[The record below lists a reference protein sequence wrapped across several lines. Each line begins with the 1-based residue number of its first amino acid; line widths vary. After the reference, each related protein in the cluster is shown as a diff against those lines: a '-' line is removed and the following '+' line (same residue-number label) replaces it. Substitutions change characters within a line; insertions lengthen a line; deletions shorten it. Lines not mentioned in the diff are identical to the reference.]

1 MSQLLISQ
9 QAQGVLRLTLNR
21 PESKNALN
29 RPLYAALSEALAQA
43 DEDSAVQVVVI
54 DGAGDSFCA
63 GNDLQDFLVADD
75 PLAASRRLF
84 KILTAFSKPLVAKVQ
99 GHAVGIG
106 TTLLLHCDLVLCQE
120 EARFLLPFTRLGLV
134 PEGGSSLLLPQLIGH
149 PKAFELLVMG
159 ETCDAATAQQLGLVN
174 AVLSAA
180 DIEDALAQRL
190 KRLLALPQAAV
201 RQGKAM
207 LRDHQRE
214 RLRQIVEEELDVFEE
229 YLHTPEARAA
239 LHKFLN

>member
-120 EARFLLPFTRLGLV
+120 EARFLLPFTRLGWCR
-134 PEGGSSLLLPQLIGH
+134 
-149 PKAFELLVMG
+149 K
-159 ETCDAATAQQLGLVN
+159 
-174 AVLSAA
+174 
-180 DIEDALAQRL
+180 
-190 KRLLALPQAAV
+190 AAV
-201 RQGKAM
+201 VCCCRS
-207 LRDHQRE
+207 
-214 RLRQIVEEELDVFEE
+214 
-229 YLHTPEARAA
+229 
-239 LHKFLN
+239 